1 MQGGTPGTPGAPP
14 PDLIMGIRTGVEAFQ
29 KVGQMNPALMPFV
42 QQISQLAR
50 QMLVQ
55 AANVSSMQTPSGQA
69 VPTAG
74 M

>member
-1 MQGGTPGTPGAPP
+1 
-14 PDLIMGIRTGVEAFQ
+14 MGIRTGVEAFQ
-29 KVGQMNPALMPFV
+29 KVGQMNPSLMPFV
-42 QQISQLAR
+42 QQIGQLAR